1 MSRLRLV
8 ALALAFTLAPQ
19 ALPAQQTSFAVV
31 PFESQQSFG
40 LDQESLNALG
50 GGIAQLLATDLSLSP
65 GGKATP
71 RTATASAITGQDLP
85 KSARID
91 AATAAKIGQLVGAR
105 YVIMGNFV
113 DYYGKFR
120 LNVRVID
127 AQSGVIVK
135 GFTNDDPKMQDRDQI
150 YLITEMIA
158 QRILAELKLPPAPVR
173 SVAVPGAAVIA
184 FSLGL
189 QAEDAGNKAR
199 AASLYDRALQS
210 APDFPE
216 AKAALARVKGS

>member
-1 MSRLRLV
+1 MSRFRFI
-8 ALALAFTLAPQ
+8 ALAI
-19 ALPAQQTSFAVV
+19 ALFPHAVRAQQTSFAVV

-40 LDQESLNALG
+40 LDQESLGALG
-50 GGIAQLLATDLSLSP
+50 GGIAQILATDLSLSP
-65 GGKATP
+65 GGKAAP
-71 RTATASAITGQDLP
+71 RSAPASAITGQALP

-91 AATAAKIGQLVGAR
+91 AATAAKIGRLVGAR

-120 LNVRVID
+120 LNVRVVD
-127 AQSGVIVK
+127 AQTGVILK

-150 YLITEMIA
+150 YLITNTIA
-158 QRILAELKLPPAPVR
+158 QGILAELKLPPAPA
-173 SVAVPGAAVIA
+173 STITVPGAAVIA

-189 QAEDAGNKAR
+189 QAEDAGDKAK

-216 AKAALARVKGS
+216 AKDALARVKG

>member
-1 MSRLRLV
+1 MIRLPLTLC
-8 ALALAFTLAPQ
+8 ALALGPLSIQ
-19 ALPAQQTSFAVV
+19 AQQSSFAVL

-40 LDQESLNALG
+40 LDQESLGALG
-50 GGIAQLLATDLSLSP
+50 GGIAQIMASELGRSP
-65 GGKATP
+65 GGSAAP
-71 RTATASAITGQDLP
+71 RTTTAGAITSQELGRNT
-85 KSARID
+85 RID
-91 AATAAKIGQLVGAR
+91 AATAAKIGKMVGAR

-127 AQSGVIVK
+127 AETGKILK
-135 GFTNDDPKMQDRDQI
+135 GFSNDDPSTQGREQI
-150 YLITEMIA
+150 YPVTQALA
-158 QRILAELKLPPAPVR
+158 QRILEELKLPPGPASTDTV
-173 SVAVPGAAVIA
+173 SSAAVIA

-199 AASLYDRALQS
+199 AASLFERALQG

-216 AKAALARVKGS
+216 AKDALARVKG